1 MKHRA
6 EVVQSIQQFFRDH
19 SAPVDEES
27 VCERCGKSTEHLDL
41 TFWLYETESRC
52 DLRMPL
58 CTCESDGRDSEKSGS
73 NAQVIALPKGSDWRE
88 LYQAALIERDGHE
101 LLQRILEAQI
111 SLNLRARELFHAK
124 SEQMEERRSVDAAMH
139 SLQALRMTCTKSGK
153 KVKPSDSE
161 ESRIA

>member
-6 EVVQSIQQFFRDH
+6 DVVQSIQQFFTDH
-19 SAPVDEES
+19 SAPPDEES
-27 VCERCGKSTEHLDL
+27 VCERCGKSTQHLDV

-52 DLRMPL
+52 DMRMPL
-58 CTCESDGRDSEKSGS
+58 CTCESDGRNSQEAGS
-73 NAQVIALPKGSDWRE
+73 SAQVVALPKASDWGA
-88 LYQAALIERDGHE
+88 LYRAALIERDRHE

-139 SLQALRMTCTKSGK
+139 SLQALRMSCTKSEK
-153 KVKPSDSE
+153 KVRPSGGE